1 MKNIVTTFSAVVCLT
16 TALVFLGGCNAEKAM
31 ARKVDSLHRKMITID
46 THTDTALDI
55 LRGKG
60 EDELQVS
67 FDKMLAGGLDAVF
80 FAIYKG
86 QGKRDD
92 STLVALADW
101 TEEKLKAFAAYA
113 DASPKAERAFH
124 PADVRRIKKEG
135 KACVIQCL
143 ENGYMVGRDLRNVE
157 RFYNLGARYITLSH
171 NNNNDICDAG
181 VRVDN
186 PKKGF
191 SSELEWNGLSPFG
204 YQVVAEMNRLGMI
217 IDVSHTAD
225 ETVEDVLEASAAP
238 IIASH
243 SCARA
248 LCDHPRNL
256 PDELLRKIAA
266 KGGVVQVTIYHG
278 FVDKGDGTPL
288 DVKLF
293 CDHVE
298 HIRDVAGVEHV
309 GFGSDFDGG
318 GGLEGIN
325 SALEVKNVT
334 RELLRR
340 GWSNHDIALFWGGNL
355 LRVWEEVEAVAA
367 KLSGT
372 KISPVGN

>member
-1 MKNIVTTFSAVVCLT
+1 MKNIFTTFSAT
-16 TALVFLGGCNAEKAM
+16 VFLAAALLLPASCNSEKAL
-31 ARKVDSLHRKMITID
+31 ARKVDNLHRKMITID
-46 THTDTALDI
+46 THTDTALDM
-55 LRGKG
+55 LRG
-60 EDELQVS
+60 EYADLQVN
-67 FDKMLAGGLDAVF
+67 FDKMREGGLDAVF
-80 FAIYKG
+80 FAVYKG
-86 QGKRDD
+86 RRDD
-92 STLVALADW
+92 STLVAVADW
-101 TEEKLKAFAAYA
+101 AEEKLKAFAHYVDSA
-113 DASPKAERAFH
+113 PGVERALT
-124 PADVRRIKKEG
+124 PADVRRIKKSG
-135 KACVIQCL
+135 KACAIQCL
-143 ENGYMVGRDLRNVE
+143 ENGYMVGKNLGNVE

-181 VRVDN
+181 VRRDD

-191 SSELEWNGLSPFG
+191 SSSLEWDGLSPFG

-266 KGGVVQVTIYHG
+266 KGGVIQVTIYHG

-334 RELLRR
+334 KELLRR
-340 GWSNHDIALFWGGNL
+340 GWSDHDIALFWGGNL
-355 LRVWEEVEAVAA
+355 LRVWEEVEHVAA
-367 KLSGT
+367 RLSGT
-372 KISPVGN
+372 QLKPAGE

>member
-1 MKNIVTTFSAVVCLT
+1 MKNIFTTFSAT
-16 TALVFLGGCNAEKAM
+16 VFLAAALLLPASCNSEKAL

-46 THTDTALDI
+46 THTDTALDM
-55 LRGKG
+55 LRG
-60 EDELQVS
+60 EYADLQVN
-67 FDKMLAGGLDAVF
+67 FEKMREGGLDAVF

-92 STLVALADW
+92 STLVAVADW
-101 TEEKLKAFAAYA
+101 TEEKLKAFAHYVDSA
-113 DASPKAERAFH
+113 PGVERALT
-124 PADVRRIKKEG
+124 PADVRRIKKSG
-135 KACVIQCL
+135 KACAIQCL
-143 ENGYMVGRDLRNVE
+143 ENGYMVGRDLSNVE

-181 VRVDN
+181 VRNDN

-191 SSELEWNGLSPFG
+191 SSALEWNGLSPFG

-217 IDVSHTAD
+217 IDISHTAD

-238 IIASH
+238 VIASH

-334 RELLRR
+334 KELLRR

-355 LRVWEEVEAVAA
+355 LRVWEEVERVAA
-367 KLSGT
+367 RLSGT
-372 KISPVGN
+372 QLTAVE

>member
-1 MKNIVTTFSAVVCLT
+1 MKNIFTTFSAT
-16 TALVFLGGCNAEKAM
+16 VFLAAALLLPASCNSEKAL
-31 ARKVDSLHRKMITID
+31 ARKVDSLHRKMITVD
-46 THTDTALDI
+46 THTDTALDM
-55 LRGKG
+55 LRG
-60 EDELQVS
+60 EYADLQVN
-67 FDKMLAGGLDAVF
+67 FDKMREGGLDAVF

-92 STLVALADW
+92 STLVAVADW
-101 TEEKLKAFAAYA
+101 AEEKLKDFAHYVDSA
-113 DASPKAERAFH
+113 PGVERALT
-124 PADVRRIKKEG
+124 PADVRRIKKSG
-135 KACVIQCL
+135 KACAIQCL
-143 ENGYMVGRDLRNVE
+143 ENGYMVGKDLGNVE

-186 PKKGF
+186 SKKGF
-191 SSELEWNGLSPFG
+191 SSALEWGGLSPFG

-256 PDELLRKIAA
+256 PDDLLRKIAA
-266 KGGVVQVTIYHG
+266 KGGVIQVTIYHG

-309 GFGSDFDGG
+309 GFGSDFDGIDEKPQ
-318 GGLEGIN
+318 GLYGPQDFPALLNALRKRGLSEEEIEGV
-325 SALEVKNVT
+325 AG
-334 RELLRR
+334 R
-340 GWSNHDIALFWGGNL
+340 NL
-355 LRVWEEVEAVAA
+355 LAYFDRIDPRPN
-367 KLSGT
+367 T
-372 KISPVGN
+372 KG

>member
-1 MKNIVTTFSAVVCLT
+1 MKNIFTTFSAT
-16 TALVFLGGCNAEKAM
+16 VFLAAALLLPAGCNSEKAL
-31 ARKVDSLHRKMITID
+31 ARKVDSLHRKMITVD
-46 THTDTALDI
+46 THTDTALDM
-55 LRGKG
+55 LRG
-60 EDELQVS
+60 EYADLQVN
-67 FDKMLAGGLDAVF
+67 FDKMREGGLDAVF

-92 STLVALADW
+92 STLVAVADW
-101 TEEKLKAFAAYA
+101 AEEKLKDFAHYVDSA
-113 DASPKAERAFH
+113 PGVERALT
-124 PADVRRIKKEG
+124 PADVRRIKKSG
-135 KACVIQCL
+135 KACAIQCL
-143 ENGYMVGRDLRNVE
+143 ENGYMVGKDLKNVE

-191 SSELEWNGLSPFG
+191 SSALEWGGLSPFG
-204 YQVVAEMNRLGMI
+204 YQVVSEMNRLGMM

-256 PDELLRKIAA
+256 PDDLLRKIAA
-266 KGGVVQVTIYHG
+266 KGGVIQVTIYHG

-334 RELLRR
+334 RELMLR
-340 GWSNHDIALFWGGNL
+340 GWSDKEIALFWGGNL
-355 LRVWEEVEAVAA
+355 LRVWEQVEKVAEELRA
-367 KLSGT
+367 
-372 KISPVGN
+372 N

>member
-1 MKNIVTTFSAVVCLT
+1 MKNIVTSFSAAVCLT
-16 TALVFLGGCNAEKAM
+16 TALVFFGGCNSEKAL
-31 ARKVDSLHRKMITID
+31 ARRVDSLHRKMITVD
-46 THTDTALDI
+46 THTDTAI
-55 LRGKG
+55 QYLRGHSF
-60 EDELQVS
+60 DSLQVN
-67 FDKMLAGGLDAVF
+67 FDKMAEGGLDAVF
-80 FAIYKG
+80 FAVYRG

-101 TEEKLKAFAAYA
+101 TEDKLVRFGRFV
-113 DASPKAERAFH
+113 DSVPEAERAWH

-135 KACVIQCL
+135 KACAILAL
-143 ENGYMVGRDLRNVE
+143 ENGYMVGRDLANVE

-171 NNNNDICDAG
+171 NNNNDICDAA
-181 VRVDN
+181 VREDN

-191 SSELEWNGLSPFG
+191 SSEPEWHGLSPFG
-204 YQVVAEMNRLGMI
+204 RQVVAEMNRLGMI
-217 IDVSHTAD
+217 VDISHTSD
-225 ETVEDVLEASAAP
+225 ETVEDVLEISAAP

-243 SCARA
+243 SSARA
-248 LCDHPRNL
+248 ICPHPRNL
-256 PDELLRKIAA
+256 SDELIRKIAA
-266 KGGVVQVTIYHG
+266 KGGVIQATIYHG

-288 DVKLF
+288 DVKLY

-325 SALEVKNVT
+325 SAAEVKNVT
-334 RELLRR
+334 RELMRR
-340 GWSNHDIALFWGGNL
+340 GWSDHDIELFWGGNI

-367 KLSGT
+367 KLAS
-372 KISPVGN
+372 N

>member
-1 MKNIVTTFSAVVCLT
+1 MKNIFTTFSAT
-16 TALVFLGGCNAEKAM
+16 VFLAAALLLPASCNSEKAL

-46 THTDTALDI
+46 THTDTALDM
-55 LRGKG
+55 LRG
-60 EDELQVS
+60 EYADLQVN
-67 FDKMLAGGLDAVF
+67 FEKMREGGLDAVF
-80 FAIYKG
+80 FAVYKG
-86 QGKRDD
+86 QGRRDD
-92 STLVALADW
+92 STLVAVADW
-101 TEEKLKAFAAYA
+101 AEEKLKAFAHYIDSA
-113 DASPKAERAFH
+113 PGVERALT
-124 PADVRRIKKEG
+124 PADVRRIKKSG
-135 KACVIQCL
+135 KACAIQCL
-143 ENGYMVGRDLRNVE
+143 ENGYMVGKDLGNVE

-191 SSELEWNGLSPFG
+191 SSALEWGGLSPFG

-225 ETVEDVLEASAAP
+225 ETVEDVLAASAAP

-256 PDELLRKIAA
+256 PDDLLRKIAA
-266 KGGVVQVTIYHG
+266 KGGVIQVTIYHG

-298 HIRDVAGVEHV
+298 HIRDIAGVEHV

-334 RELLRR
+334 KELLRR
-340 GWSNHDIALFWGGNL
+340 GWSDHDIALFWGGNL
-355 LRVWEEVEAVAA
+355 LRVWEQVEAVATR
-367 KLSGT
+367 LSGT
-372 KISPVGN
+372 QLKPAGE

>member
-1 MKNIVTTFSAVVCLT
+1 MKNIFTTFSAT
-16 TALVFLGGCNAEKAM
+16 VFLAAALLLPASCNSEKAL

-46 THTDTALDI
+46 THTDTALDM
-55 LRGKG
+55 LRG
-60 EDELQVS
+60 EYADLQVN
-67 FDKMLAGGLDAVF
+67 FEKMREGGLNAVF

-92 STLVALADW
+92 STLVAVADW
-101 TEEKLKAFAAYA
+101 TEEKLKAFAHYVDSA
-113 DASPKAERAFH
+113 PGVERALT
-124 PADVRRIKKEG
+124 PADVRRIKKSG
-135 KACVIQCL
+135 KACAIQCL
-143 ENGYMVGRDLRNVE
+143 ENGYMVGRDLSNVE

-181 VRVDN
+181 VRNDN

-191 SSELEWNGLSPFG
+191 SSALEWNGLSPFG

-238 IIASH
+238 VIASH

-334 RELLRR
+334 KELLRR

-355 LRVWEEVEAVAA
+355 LRVWEEVERVAA
-367 KLSGT
+367 RLSGT
-372 KISPVGN
+372 QLSPAAE

>member
-1 MKNIVTTFSAVVCLT
+1 MKNIFTTFSAT
-16 TALVFLGGCNAEKAM
+16 VFLAAALLLPAGCNSEKAL
-31 ARKVDSLHRKMITID
+31 ARKVDSLHRKMITVD
-46 THTDTALDI
+46 THTDTALDM
-55 LRGKG
+55 LRG
-60 EDELQVS
+60 EYADLQVN
-67 FDKMLAGGLDAVF
+67 FDKMREGGLDAVF

-92 STLVALADW
+92 STLVAVADW
-101 TEEKLKAFAAYA
+101 AEEKLKDFAHYVDSA
-113 DASPKAERAFH
+113 PGVERALT
-124 PADVRRIKKEG
+124 PADVRRIKKSG
-135 KACVIQCL
+135 KACAIQCL
-143 ENGYMVGRDLRNVE
+143 ENGYMVGKDLSNVE

-191 SSELEWNGLSPFG
+191 SSALEWGGLSPFG
-204 YQVVAEMNRLGMI
+204 YQVVSEMNRLGMM

-256 PDELLRKIAA
+256 PDDLLRKIAA
-266 KGGVVQVTIYHG
+266 KGGVIQVTIYHG

-334 RELLRR
+334 RELMLR
-340 GWSNHDIALFWGGNL
+340 GWSDKEIALFWGGNL
-355 LRVWEEVEAVAA
+355 LRVWEQVEKVAEELRA
-367 KLSGT
+367 
-372 KISPVGN
+372 N

>member
-1 MKNIVTTFSAVVCLT
+1 MKNIFTTFSATVFMAA
-16 TALVFLGGCNAEKAM
+16 ALLLPASCNSEKAM

-46 THTDTALDI
+46 THTDTALDM
-55 LRGKG
+55 LRG
-60 EDELQVS
+60 EYADLQVN
-67 FDKMLAGGLDAVF
+67 FEKMREGGLNAVF

-92 STLVALADW
+92 STLVAVADW
-101 TEEKLKAFAAYA
+101 TEEKLKAFAHYVDSA
-113 DASPKAERAFH
+113 PGVERALT
-124 PADVRRIKKEG
+124 PADVRRIKKSG
-135 KACVIQCL
+135 KACAIQCL
-143 ENGYMVGRDLRNVE
+143 ENGYMVGRDLSNVE

-181 VRVDN
+181 VRNDN

-191 SSELEWNGLSPFG
+191 SSALEWNGLSPFG

-217 IDVSHTAD
+217 IDISHTAD

-238 IIASH
+238 VIASH

-334 RELLRR
+334 KELLRR

-355 LRVWEEVEAVAA
+355 LRVWEEVERVAA
-367 KLSGT
+367 RLSGT
-372 KISPVGN
+372 QLTAVE

>member
-1 MKNIVTTFSAVVCLT
+1 MKNIFTTFSAT
-16 TALVFLGGCNAEKAM
+16 VFLAAALLLPASCNSDKAL
-31 ARKVDSLHRKMITID
+31 ARKVDSLHRKMITVD
-46 THTDTALDI
+46 THTDTALDM
-55 LRGKG
+55 LRG
-60 EDELQVS
+60 EYADLQVN
-67 FDKMLAGGLDAVF
+67 FDKMREGGLDAVF

-92 STLVALADW
+92 STLVAVADW
-101 TEEKLKAFAAYA
+101 AEEKLKDFAHYVDSA
-113 DASPKAERAFH
+113 PGVERALT
-124 PADVRRIKKEG
+124 PADVRRIKKSG
-135 KACVIQCL
+135 KACAIQCL
-143 ENGYMVGRDLRNVE
+143 ENGYMVGKDLKNVE

-191 SSELEWNGLSPFG
+191 SSALEWGGLSPFG

-256 PDELLRKIAA
+256 PDDLLRKIAA

-293 CDHVE
+293 SDHVE
-298 HIRDVAGVEHV
+298 HIRDIAGVEHV

-334 RELLRR
+334 KELLRR
-340 GWSNHDIALFWGGNL
+340 GWSDHDIALFWGGNL
-355 LRVWEEVEAVAA
+355 LRVWEQVEAVATR
-367 KLSGT
+367 LSGT
-372 KISPVGN
+372 QLKPAGE

>member
-1 MKNIVTTFSAVVCLT
+1 MKNIFTTFSAT
-16 TALVFLGGCNAEKAM
+16 VFLAAALLLPSSCNSEKAL

-46 THTDTALDI
+46 THTDTALDM
-55 LRGKG
+55 LRG
-60 EDELQVS
+60 EYADLQVN
-67 FDKMLAGGLDAVF
+67 FEKMREGGLDAVF
-80 FAIYKG
+80 FAVYKG
-86 QGKRDD
+86 QGRRDD
-92 STLVALADW
+92 STLVAVADW
-101 TEEKLKAFAAYA
+101 AEEKLKAFAHYIDSA
-113 DASPKAERAFH
+113 PGVERALT
-124 PADVRRIKKEG
+124 PADVRRIKKSG
-135 KACVIQCL
+135 KTCAIQCL
-143 ENGYMVGRDLRNVE
+143 ENGYMVGKDLGNVE

-191 SSELEWNGLSPFG
+191 SSALEWGGLSPFG

-256 PDELLRKIAA
+256 PDDLLRKIAA

-298 HIRDVAGVEHV
+298 HIRDIAGVEHV

-334 RELLRR
+334 KELLRR
-340 GWSNHDIALFWGGNL
+340 GWSDHDIALFWGGNL
-355 LRVWEEVEAVAA
+355 LRVWEQVEAVATR
-367 KLSGT
+367 LSGT
-372 KISPVGN
+372 QLKPAGE

>member
-1 MKNIVTTFSAVVCLT
+1 MKNIFTTFSAT
-16 TALVFLGGCNAEKAM
+16 VFLAAALLLPASCNSEKAL

-46 THTDTALDI
+46 THTDTALDM
-55 LRGKG
+55 LRG
-60 EDELQVS
+60 EYADLQVN
-67 FDKMLAGGLDAVF
+67 FEKMREGGLDAVF
-80 FAIYKG
+80 FAVYKG
-86 QGKRDD
+86 QGRRDD
-92 STLVALADW
+92 STLVAVADW
-101 TEEKLKAFAAYA
+101 AEEKLKAFAHYIDSA
-113 DASPKAERAFH
+113 PGVERALT
-124 PADVRRIKKEG
+124 PADVRRIKKSG
-135 KACVIQCL
+135 KACAIQCL
-143 ENGYMVGRDLRNVE
+143 ENGYMVGKDLGNVE

-191 SSELEWNGLSPFG
+191 SSALEWGGLSPFG

-225 ETVEDVLEASAAP
+225 ETVEDVLAASAAP

-256 PDELLRKIAA
+256 PDDLLRKIAA

-298 HIRDVAGVEHV
+298 HIRDIAGVEHV

-334 RELLRR
+334 KELLRR
-340 GWSNHDIALFWGGNL
+340 GWSDHDIALFWGGNL
-355 LRVWEEVEAVAA
+355 LRVWEQVEAVATR
-367 KLSGT
+367 LSGT
-372 KISPVGN
+372 QLKPAGE

>member
-1 MKNIVTTFSAVVCLT
+1 MKNIFTTFSAT
-16 TALVFLGGCNAEKAM
+16 VFLAAALLLPASCNSEKAL

-80 FAIYKG
+80 FAVYKG

-92 STLVALADW
+92 STLVAVADW

-124 PADVRRIKKEG
+124 PADVRRIKKAG

-143 ENGYMVGRDLRNVE
+143 ENGYMVGRDLKNVE

-171 NNNNDICDAG
+171 NNNNDICDAA
-181 VRVDN
+181 VRDDN

-191 SSELEWNGLSPFG
+191 SSALEWNGLSPFG

-217 IDVSHTAD
+217 IDISHTAD

-238 IIASH
+238 VIASH

-340 GWSNHDIALFWGGNL
+340 GWSDHDIALFWGGNL
-355 LRVWEEVEAVAA
+355 LRVWEEVERVAA
-367 KLSGT
+367 RLSGT
-372 KISPVGN
+372 QLKPAGE